1 MPALRVKVYP
11 SGLSDS
17 SPVLSGILESKWN
30 TLHFLLTG
38 KEKLSSLQLY
48 SLNSEGKKPKRK
60 KVKKNGALTASFI
73 SVFWKY
79 ENHPISKRMR

>member
-30 TLHFLLTG
+30 TLHFPLIG
-38 KEKLSSLQLY
+38 KENLSSLQLY
-48 SLNSEGKKPKRK
+48 SLNSEGKKPKR